1 MSQKHRYL
9 LIPIIQGMVPH
20 PPGLLLFF
28 EGKNGNR
35 KSKMKVEEADQFA
48 DMSMI
53 EKNKALAKMWRE
65 LPKEKKDK
73 VTKSFEKVTGSY
85 II

>member
-1 MSQKHRYL
+1 
-9 LIPIIQGMVPH
+9 
-20 PPGLLLFF
+20 
-28 EGKNGNR
+28 
-35 KSKMKVEEADQFA
+35 MKVEEADQFA

-65 LPKEKKDK
+65 LAKEKKDK

>member
-9 LIPIIQGMVPH
+9 LIAIIQGMVPVITDRV
-20 PPGLLLFF
+20 F
-28 EGKNGNR
+28 EEKNGNR

-48 DMSMI
+48 EMSMI

-73 VTKSFEKVTGSY
+73 VTKSFEKVTESCT
-85 II
+85 I

>member
-1 MSQKHRYL
+1 
-9 LIPIIQGMVPH
+9 MVPVITDRV
-20 PPGLLLFF
+20 F
-28 EGKNGNR
+28 EEKNGNR

-48 DMSMI
+48 EMSMI

-73 VTKSFEKVTGSY
+73 VTKSFEKVTESCT
-85 II
+85 I